1 MNVYDK
7 DYLFEMSYAFMRR
20 FTFIYIDLPV
30 DEEYKKLIDS
40 WCGDLNESYIHQ
52 IHQLLDINP
61 HREIGP
67 AIFKD
72 VIEYVAAR
80 EEIGSSEHILEDA
93 VLSYIMPQFE
103 GLEKTQILEIWKI
116 LKSIFID
123 YDELKARL
131 EEISTIPLDDA
142 K

>member
-1 MNVYDK
+1 
-7 DYLFEMSYAFMRR
+7 
-20 FTFIYIDLPV
+20 
-30 DEEYKKLIDS
+30 
-40 WCGDLNESYIHQ
+40 
-52 IHQLLDINP
+52 
-61 HREIGP
+61 
-67 AIFKD
+67 
-72 VIEYVAAR
+72 
-80 EEIGSSEHILEDA
+80 
-93 VLSYIMPQFE
+93 MPQFE